1 MNIELLFWIIVGIAA
16 FAIFF
21 VNWIL
26 PQELVDPEDM
36 SLYGRMLIKTIK
48 EAGEKGVMVE
58 RNYYYSLGCFGGYG
72 GHCYSRA
79 VGVEFDPKSGWWI
92 YYENQGNNWGLR
104 YDHLW
109 PDTTEE
115 KIKICEDQN
124 RKPSLFKVHEMIR
137 E

>member
-1 MNIELLFWIIVGIAA
+1 MKAELFFWIIVGIAA
-16 FAIFF
+16 FAVFF
-21 VNWIL
+21 VNWIM

-58 RNYYYSLGCFGGYG
+58 RNYCYGGYCCVFF

-79 VGVEFDPKSGWWI
+79 VGVEFNPKSGWWI
-92 YYENQGNNWGLR
+92 IYEDQGNDWGLR
-104 YDHLW
+104 NDHLW

-124 RKPSLFKVHEMIR
+124 REPSLFKGREMIR